1 MNRQLRYK
9 ILKSVMWDYDISPA
23 DMESLLNGKID
34 RAGHYSRKQL
44 FAKLLTGLPWF
55 TIIQL
60 FSVEDVKELLTDEV
74 INSLLPDS
82 VKKQYEYVRKRLQ
95 EVLP

>member
-1 MNRQLRYK
+1 
-9 ILKSVMWDYDISPA
+9 MWDYDISPA
-23 DMESLLNGKID
+23 DMEALLKGKTE
-34 RAGHYSRKQL
+34 RAGHYTRKQL

-60 FSVEDVKELLTDEV
+60 FPVENVKELLTDEV
-74 INSLLPDS
+74 INSLWPDS

-95 EVLP
+95 EVLPDSR